1 MAGQRMAAVTSEPTS
16 EFFAE
21 LSSRGHEPLLR
32 KAKGSARFDVI
43 DGSRTVRWLLVIDKG
58 DIDVSRR
65 NAAAECVV
73 KADRATFDRIVGG
86 EVNFMAAA
94 LRAEVSVRGDPKLL
108 VLVQRL
114 FPRPSG
120 PRPQGRP
127 SGSSRREE

>member
-1 MAGQRMAAVTSEPTS
+1 
-16 EFFAE
+16 
-21 LSSRGHEPLLR
+21 
-32 KAKGSARFDVI
+32 
-43 DGSRTVRWLLVIDKG
+43 
-58 DIDVSRR
+58 VSRR
-65 NAAAECVV
+65 NAAADCVV

-120 PRPQGRP
+120 PRPPGRP